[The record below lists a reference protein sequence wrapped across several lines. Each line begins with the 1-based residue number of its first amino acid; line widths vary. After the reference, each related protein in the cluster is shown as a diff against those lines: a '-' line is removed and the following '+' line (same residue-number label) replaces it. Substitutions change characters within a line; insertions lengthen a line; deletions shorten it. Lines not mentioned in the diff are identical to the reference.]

1 MHARSG
7 RWLLVAGLLLLT
19 NGIGCSKK
27 VNKESATLAVT
38 IRASQNTSS
47 IQGNGAAVFERA
59 GISQDGRYVA
69 FTSKATNLVPN
80 DLNNASDVFYRDNLM
95 KTTVC
100 VSVTPTVTAGVP
112 TDPATG
118 PSGSPS
124 ISNDGKYVC
133 FVSSAPD
140 VTSDSP
146 DVGTQLAQ

>member
-59 GISQDGRYVA
+59 GISQDGRYIA

-100 VSVTPTVTAGVP
+100 VSVTVTG
-112 TDPATG
+112 DPATG
-118 PSGSPS
+118 VSKNPSM
-124 ISNDGKYVC
+124 SNDGKYVC
-133 FVSSAPD
+133 FTSVAP
-140 VTSDSP
+140 
-146 DVGTQLAQ
+146 